1 MPLPSEILRYFS
13 ELAPVGR
20 GPRWSHAPAD
30 GDIVSIPWPWKVV
43 AEEDGTLVVEGKTT
57 ELWRLWSA
65 ARINGSRDFLRMGW
79 LFLSGSVDIA
89 GKKTSVFLPV
99 ASAPVRLRRPNAPH
113 PGASPAAEYQ
123 IIADS
128 DLAVPETVF
137 PDHKVR
143 ERLNEELE
151 GIIEGA
157 FPLDASVMSWD
168 LVKGFVDGFCREAG
182 LPRPIKVAKTTSP
195 VVPTEGELTVHTGLA
210 VYTSRDRSAIN
221 LESTLRE
228 WADQKLVRTA
238 LASVYAER
246 TYADEPDVNHIV
258 ASSLPL
264 NSKQEQSVLAA
275 RQLPVTVISGPPGTG
290 KTHTAVAIAID
301 QIAHGKSVLIA
312 AQSDDAVDAVEA
324 LLGRYSSPRH
334 VRFGSRSSRKRVAVE
349 LSDGLV
355 SDPTSSLQRTVGQLE
370 KMEEQL
376 ERIDHSVRRRLQI
389 ERDFSRALE
398 TRRRNSWCFADAP
411 GLTDVLA
418 DAGRT
423 EELARLIQRRE
434 DAGGLFS
441 GLRRNAA
448 IRRIAAMLRITPESI
463 DRVRVAVVEL
473 IEAERSIRAGQATA
487 AQSIAES
494 FAELDRVSEEVRTL
508 FGQHVEALRSGRS
521 WDPGAT
527 RSIGL
532 LATALRSGQSA
543 RRRALRT
550 IEMGAALKALPLWLG
565 TIADI
570 DDVLPIRPAMFDV
583 VIIDEASQ
591 VNQVRAATSLARGVR
606 AVVIGDP
613 RQLRHVSF
621 VGDDAMRDAAG
632 QVGIEST
639 PLLDI
644 RRNSLFDVAA
654 GTTPVMQLSEHYRS
668 SRHLIEFSNRRFYG
682 GRLQLMTEHPA
693 YSSEDV
699 IHVERVVGERDG
711 KGVVRAE
718 LERVFALI
726 EQAKA
731 SGGTSVGVVTPFRAQ
746 ADAIAREAQKR
757 LSPEDLDALDLRIA
771 TVHGFQGNE
780 RDNMIVSL
788 GVGPEDSRSLRFVE
802 DPNLFNVM
810 ITRARVDVTV
820 LLSMDPEGLGD
831 GLLLDY
837 LRHAERAPV
846 GPRPSPASD
855 HTGWK
860 GAVLEALRPYGL
872 PLWADYPVGGY
883 AVDIVVGAGEGAI
896 GVECT
901 VHPAGVSAHMDRHIA
916 LRGAGWD
923 LMTAMES
930 RWLARPEDAAE
941 AIARRVMK
949 RSSVADT
956 MSRQRLGQEGQRR
969 PTDETGQ

>member
-1 MPLPSEILRYFS
+1 M
-13 ELAPVGR
+13 
-20 GPRWSHAPAD
+20 
-30 GDIVSIPWPWKVV
+30 VSIPWPWRVV
-43 AEEDGTLVVEGKTT
+43 AEEDGTLVVEGKTS

-79 LFLSGSVDIA
+79 LFLSGNVEVG
-89 GKKTSVFLPV
+89 GKKTKVFLPV
-99 ASAPVRLRRPNAPH
+99 ASAPVRLRRPNTPY
-113 PGASPAAEYQ
+113 PGSPSGNEYQ
-123 IIADS
+123 VIADA
-128 DLAVPETVF
+128 DLTVPESVF

-143 ERLNEELE
+143 ESLNEELE
-151 GIIEGA
+151 ALIEGA
-157 FPLDASVMSWD
+157 FPLDASVMSWEM
-168 LVKGFVDGFCREAG
+168 VRGFIDRFCREAG
-182 LPRPIKVAKTTSP
+182 LPKPSQVAKTTSP
-195 VVPTEGELTVHTGLA
+195 VEPTDGELTVHTGLA

-221 LESTLRE
+221 LESTLKE
-228 WADQKLVRTA
+228 WADQNVNKTA

-246 TYADEPDVNHIV
+246 AQADQPDVNHIV

-264 NSKQEQSVLAA
+264 NRKQEQAVLGA

-324 LLGRYSSPRH
+324 LLGRYASPRH

-355 SDPTSSLQRTVGQLE
+355 SDPSSSLQRTVGQLE
-370 KMEEQL
+370 AMEDEL
-376 ERIDHSVRRRLQI
+376 ERIDVAVRRRLEI

-398 TRRRNSWCFADAP
+398 IRRRNSWALADVP
-411 GLTDVLA
+411 GLSDVLA
-418 DAGRT
+418 DPDLTDEMTRLLER
-423 EELARLIQRRE
+423 EEG
-434 DAGGLFS
+434 GGLFS
-441 GLRRNAA
+441 GLRRKATM
-448 IRRIAAMLRITPESI
+448 RRITALLKIAQESVDRLRPTIL
-463 DRVRVAVVEL
+463 EL
-473 IEAERSIRAGQATA
+473 LGAERSIRAGQATA
-487 AQSIAES
+487 SQSIADS
-494 FAELDRVSEEVRTL
+494 FADLDHASVEVRTL

-532 LATALRSGQSA
+532 LATALRSGQAA

-550 IEMGAALKALPLWLG
+550 IEMGSALKALPLWLG

-621 VGDDAMRDAAG
+621 VGDAAMREAADS
-632 QVGIEST
+632 VGLAPT

-654 GTTPVMQLSEHYRS
+654 GSTPVMQLSEHYRS
-668 SRHLIEFSNRRFYG
+668 SRHLIDFSNRRFYD

-693 YSSEDV
+693 ASSEDV
-699 IHVERVVGERDG
+699 IHVERISGERDG
-711 KGVVRAE
+711 NGVVRAE
-718 LERVFALI
+718 LERVFELI
-726 EQAKA
+726 DRA
-731 SGGTSVGVVTPFRAQ
+731 STAGQSSLGVVTPFRAQ
-746 ADAIAREAQKR
+746 ADAIARQAQTR
-757 LSPEDLDALDLRIA
+757 LSPQELDALDLRIA

-780 RDNMIVSL
+780 RDIVIVSL
-788 GVGPEDSRSLRFVE
+788 GVGPEDSRSMRFVE

-810 ITRARVDVTV
+810 VTRAKSELT
-820 LLSMDPEGLGD
+820 LLMSMDPEQLPD

-837 LRHAERAPV
+837 VRHAARAPS
-846 GPRPSPASD
+846 GPPPSEGAKQP
-855 HTGWK
+855 GWK
-860 GAVLEALRPYGL
+860 GAVFAALQPYGL
-872 PLWADYPVGGY
+872 PLWVDYPVGGY
-883 AVDIVVGAGEGAI
+883 TVDIVVGEGEAAI
-896 GVECT
+896 GVEC
-901 VHPAGVSAHMDRHIA
+901 VVDPAGIAAHMERHIA
-916 LRGAGWD
+916 LRGAGWE

-930 RWLARPEDAAE
+930 RWLSRPEDAAE

-949 RSSVADT
+949 RRSVVAGHEGGGRPDLQGRP
-956 MSRQRLGQEGQRR
+956 SAGQ
-969 PTDETGQ
+969 

>member
-1 MPLPSEILRYFS
+1 MPLPSAILRYFS

-20 GPRWSHAPAD
+20 GPRWSHAPAE
-30 GDIVSIPWPWKVV
+30 GDLVSIPWPWKVV
-43 AEEDGTLVVEGKTT
+43 AEEDGTFVVEGKTT

-79 LFLSGSVDIA
+79 LFLSGTVDIA
-89 GKKTSVFLPV
+89 GKKTKVFLPV
-99 ASAPVRLRRPNAPH
+99 ASAPVRLRRPTTPH
-113 PGASPAAEYQ
+113 PGSRGTNEYQ
-123 IIADS
+123 IVADA
-128 DLAVPETVF
+128 DLTVPESIF
-137 PDHKVR
+137 PDHRVR
-143 ERLNEELE
+143 ERLNEQLE
-151 GIIEGA
+151 TLIEGA

-168 LVKGFVDGFCREAG
+168 MVKGFVDGFCRDAG
-182 LPRPIKVAKTTSP
+182 LPRPSKVAKTTSP
-195 VVPTEGELTVHTGLA
+195 VATSDGELTVHTGLA

-246 TYADEPDVNHIV
+246 THAEEPDVNHTV

-264 NSKQEQSVLAA
+264 NKRQEQAVLAA

-312 AQSDDAVDAVEA
+312 AQSDDAVDAVES

-355 SDPTSSLQRTVGQLE
+355 SDPTSSLQQTFGQLE
-370 KMEEQL
+370 SMEEHL
-376 ERIDHSVRRRLQI
+376 ASIDESVWRRLEI
-389 ERDFSRALE
+389 ERDFSSALDV
-398 TRRRNSWCFADAP
+398 RRRNAWCLADAP
-411 GLTDVLA
+411 GLNDVLA
-418 DAGRT
+418 NPPQAD
-423 EELARLIQRRE
+423 ELARLIERQ
-434 DAGGLFS
+434 DGGGLFS
-441 GLRRNAA
+441 RLRRTAVA
-448 IRRIAAMLRITPESI
+448 RRIASLLRITPESI
-463 DRVRVAVVEL
+463 SRVRDAAVEL
-473 IEAERSIRAGQATA
+473 IEAERRIRAGQAA
-487 AQSIAES
+487 SSQSIAES
-494 FAELDRVSEEVRTL
+494 FADLDRAWEEVRTL

-550 IEMGAALKALPLWLG
+550 IEMGAALNALPLWLG

-621 VGDDAMRDAAG
+621 VGDDAMSDAAN
-632 QVGIEST
+632 QVGVKST

-693 YSSEDV
+693 SSSEDV
-699 IHVERVVGERDG
+699 IHVERLDGERDAN
-711 KGVVRAE
+711 GVVQAE
-718 LERVFALI
+718 LERVFSLV
-726 EQAKA
+726 EEAKA
-731 SGGTSVGVVTPFRAQ
+731 SGATSVGVVTPFRAQ
-746 ADAIAREAQKR
+746 ADAIAKEAQKR
-757 LSPEDLDALDLRIA
+757 LSPEELDALDLRIA

-788 GVGPEDSRSLRFVE
+788 GIGESDKRSLRFVE

-810 ITRARVDVTV
+810 VTRGRVDLTM
-820 LLSMDPEGLGD
+820 LLSMDQEALPD
-831 GLLLDY
+831 GLLIDY
-837 LRHAERAPV
+837 IRHAEQAPV
-846 GPRPSPASD
+846 GPPPAADSVGP
-855 HTGWK
+855 GWK
-860 GAVLEALRPYGL
+860 RAVLQALRPYGL
-872 PLWADYPVGGY
+872 RVWMDYPVGGFTIDL
-883 AVDIVVGAGEGAI
+883 AVGEGENAI

-901 VHPAGVSAHMDRHIA
+901 VHPGGVAAHMERHIA
-916 LRGAGWD
+916 LRGAGWE

-941 AIARRVMK
+941 AIARRVMR
-949 RSSVADT
+949 RSGSTPAP
-956 MSRQRLGQEGQRR
+956 RAHRLGGDQSR
-969 PTDETGQ
+969 PTDPAGQ